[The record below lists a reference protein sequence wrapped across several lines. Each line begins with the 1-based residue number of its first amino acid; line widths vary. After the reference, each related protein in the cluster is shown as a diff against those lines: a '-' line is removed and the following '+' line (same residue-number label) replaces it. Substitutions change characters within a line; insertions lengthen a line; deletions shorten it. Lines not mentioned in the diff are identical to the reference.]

1 MITPDE
7 DNEVRERRVLDEY
20 ARLAALGLPLYP
32 VDQCKL
38 PIGKWALGAVNYV
51 MTPMDRDEA
60 ERRVKNPRVFGWA
73 VLCGNPAIKVFTLD
87 VERAGMDHPEIVS
100 VVESIPAYAKRPSPS
115 GGVHAWFIVTDGDPV
130 PTGVLARIDGVLLA
144 EIRGVGKKVAS
155 NGAYAVITGPG
166 RGPLNPDFEPMH
178 VTFLQAQ
185 AFLNPIRA
193 HHQPTTLEIRI
204 KANKEK
210 SDYCG
215 TGIRSGT
222 GGRISQALE
231 DGSLTWLDLLDEGWE
246 EVNSDRHL
254 AGFLRP
260 SYGPRD
266 QPTSQLS
273 ANAMD
278 NVLVVHSSAV
288 PWADPCEV
296 FNPPQAFAAAHF
308 DADFA
313 SAMSAVESAA
323 ASWVESEQQPS
334 GILLNWPISVLE
346 GVYNVRKQAQR
357 YYMAESQSVPRE
369 FQRPLIRVLGRDDL
383 RNLPKPEP
391 LIEETLDRNTVA
403 LLVGPSGSY
412 KSFVA
417 LDWAC
422 SVATGT
428 PWQGRP
434 TKKGRVVYVA
444 GEGAFG
450 LDQRISAWE
459 AHHNI
464 KVPNDQLTVIY
475 HPVHLGRPD
484 ELAALIEVIKSDPTV
499 MVIIDTVARCVV
511 GLDENAAKD
520 MGLVIDAATRLRDCT
535 DNGVVVLVH
544 HTGKDGKTIRGS
556 SALEGGVDTIYA
568 TKAPSKPHLTL
579 ERRKRKDGPEL
590 DVIHLEATRP
600 TFGNSLVLVSNGL
613 SNVKGNPEKILSN
626 LQSKPEGTKVEAKMF
641 EDETG
646 LGHSSVHAALNSL
659 VKSGVLDK
667 DTTAKPY
674 LYSLAVAV

>member
-1 MITPDE
+1 MITLNE
-7 DNEVRERRVLDEY
+7 DNGVRERRVLDEY
-20 ARLAALGLPLYP
+20 ARLAELGLPLYP
-32 VDQCKL
+32 VDRCKL
-38 PIGKWALGAVNYV
+38 PIGKWALGGVNYV

-60 ERRVKNPRVFGWA
+60 ERRARSPQVTGWA
-73 VLCGNPAIKVFTLD
+73 VLCGNRTIKVFTLD
-87 VERAGMDHPEIVS
+87 VERAGMDHPDIVS
-100 VVESIPAYAKRPSPS
+100 VVESIPSYAKRPSPS
-115 GGVHAWFIVTDGDPV
+115 GGVHAFFIITDGDPV
-130 PTGVLARIDGVLLA
+130 PTEVLARLDGVLLA
-144 EIRGVGKKVAS
+144 EIRGVGKKDAS
-155 NGAYAVITGPG
+155 NGAYAVITGHG

-178 VTFLQAQ
+178 VTFSQAQ
-185 AFLNPIRA
+185 EFLNPIRKL
-193 HHQPTTLEIRI
+193 HQPSDREIRI
-204 KANKEK
+204 NANKEK
-210 SDYCG
+210 SAYCG
-215 TGIRSGT
+215 TGVRSGT

-231 DGSLTWLDLLDEGWE
+231 DGSLTWLDLLDEGWG
-246 EVNSDRHL
+246 EVDSDRHF

-260 SYGPRD
+260 SYGPGD

-296 FNPPQAFAAAHF
+296 FNPPQAFAAANF

-313 SAMSAVESAA
+313 SAMSEIESAA
-323 ASWVESEQQPS
+323 AAWVESEQKPS
-334 GILLNWPISVLE
+334 GILSNWPMSLLE
-346 GVYNVRKQAQR
+346 EVYHSRKRDQR
-357 YYMAESQSVPRE
+357 DYMAESETVPGE
-369 FQRPLIRVLGRDDL
+369 FHRPLIRVLGRDDL

-391 LIEETLDRNTVA
+391 LIDKTLDRNTVA
-403 LLVGPSGSY
+403 LLVGPAGSY

-428 PWQGRP
+428 PWQGRH
-434 TKKGRVVYVA
+434 TKKGHVVYIA
-444 GEGAFG
+444 GEGAYG
-450 LDQRISAWE
+450 LNQRISAWE

-464 KVPNDQLTVIY
+464 KVPHDQLTVIH
-475 HPVHLGRPD
+475 HPVQLGRPD
-484 ELAALIEVIKSDPTV
+484 ELAALIEVIKSKPTV
-499 MVIIDTVARCVV
+499 VVIADTVARCIV

-568 TKAPSKPHLTL
+568 AKAQSKPHLIL
-579 ERRKRKDGPEL
+579 DRRKRKDGPET
-590 DVIHLEATRP
+590 DVMHLEAIQP
-600 TFGNSLVLVSNGL
+600 TFGDSLVLVSNGL

-626 LQSKPEGTKVEAKMF
+626 LQSKPEGAKVEAKVF

-646 LGHSSVHAALNSL
+646 LGRSSVHAALKRLVNSGL
-659 VKSGVLDK
+659 VDK
-667 DTTAKPY
+667 DAISNPN

>member
-1 MITPDE
+1 MITPNE
-7 DNEVRERRVLDEY
+7 DNEARERRVLEEY

-32 VDQCKL
+32 VDRCKL

-60 ERRVKNPRVFGWA
+60 ERRAKSPRVVGWA

-87 VERAGMDHPEIVS
+87 VERAGMDQPDIVS

-115 GGVHAWFIVTDGDPV
+115 GGVHACFIVIDGDPV
-130 PTGVLARIDGVLLA
+130 PTGVLARLDGVLLA
-144 EIRGVGKKVAS
+144 EIRGVGKKDAS
-155 NGAYAVITGPG
+155 NGSYAVITGPG
-166 RGPLNPDFEPMH
+166 RGPLSPNFEPMR
-178 VTFLQAQ
+178 VTFSQAQ
-185 AFLNPIRA
+185 DFLNPIRKL
-193 HHQPTTLEIRI
+193 HQPSDREIRI
-204 KANKEK
+204 NANKEK
-210 SDYCG
+210 SAYCG
-215 TGIRSGT
+215 TGVRSGT
-222 GGRISQALE
+222 GGLISQALE
-231 DGSLTWLDLLDEGWE
+231 DGSLNWLDLLDEGWTD
-246 EVNSDRHL
+246 VNLDIHRE
-254 AGFLRP
+254 GFLRP
-260 SYGPRD
+260 SYGPDD

-273 ANAMD
+273 ANATD

-313 SAMSAVESAA
+313 AAMSAVESAA

-334 GILLNWPISVLE
+334 GILLNWPMSLLE
-346 GVYNVRKQAQR
+346 DVYRSRKRDQR
-357 YYMAESQSVPRE
+357 DYMAESETVPGE

-391 LIEETLDRNTVA
+391 LIDKTLDRSTVA
-403 LLVGPSGSY
+403 LLVGPPGSY

-434 TKKGRVVYVA
+434 TKKGHVVYIA
-444 GEGAFG
+444 GEGAYG
-450 LDQRISAWE
+450 LNQRISAWE

-464 KVPNDQLTVIY
+464 KVPNELLTVIH
-475 HPVHLGRPD
+475 HPVQLGRPD
-484 ELAALIEVIKSDPTV
+484 ELAALIEVIKSKPTV
-499 MVIIDTVARCVV
+499 MVISDTLARCAA

-568 TKAPSKPHLTL
+568 AKVPATLHLIL
-579 ERRKRKDGPEL
+579 DRRKRKDGPEP
-590 DVIHLEATRP
+590 DVMHLEATQP
-600 TFGNSLVLVSNGL
+600 SFGNSLVLVSNGL
-613 SNVKGNPEKILSN
+613 SNVSGNQEKILFN
-626 LQSKPEGTKVEAKMF
+626 LQSKQEGTKVTARVI

-646 LGHSSVHAALNSL
+646 LGRSSVHAALKGLVNSGL
-659 VKSGVLDK
+659 VDK
-667 DTTAKPY
+667 DTTAKPN
-674 LYSLAVAV
+674 LFSLAVAV